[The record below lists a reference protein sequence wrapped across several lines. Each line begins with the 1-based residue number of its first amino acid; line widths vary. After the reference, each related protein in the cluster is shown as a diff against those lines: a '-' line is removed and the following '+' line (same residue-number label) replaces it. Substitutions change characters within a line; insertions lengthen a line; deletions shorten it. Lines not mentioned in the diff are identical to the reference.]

1 MNENEQA
8 LQTMVEYYR
17 NKCNKLEHDFLIYKI
32 GAEKIIRQF
41 AEKSDQ
47 SETPTQEQSD

>member
-1 MNENEQA
+1 MNENDQA

-32 GAEKIIRQF
+32 GAENIIRQLKDSIT
-41 AEKSDQ
+41 EKTEQ
-47 SETPTQEQSD
+47 VSE